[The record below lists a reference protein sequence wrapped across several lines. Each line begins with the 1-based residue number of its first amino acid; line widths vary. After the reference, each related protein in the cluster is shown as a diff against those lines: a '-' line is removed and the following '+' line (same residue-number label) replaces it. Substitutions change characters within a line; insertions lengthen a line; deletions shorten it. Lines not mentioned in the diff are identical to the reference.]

1 MLISAVMPIMSV
13 YRLPQGQYGYSGHVI
28 NLPQDVAAFAQS
40 LPRLPSQL
48 DVIVV
53 RKEGT
58 SQTHRDFRVRRVVV
72 LRALQWLVTNNQYY
86 RALGVTIDTNALEP
100 LPQDE
105 NVANLTY
112 VTETNKTAVRALRFL
127 LPGAHKRREDFGVAK
142 PALLL
147 TLLLAET
154 VGS

>member
-1 MLISAVMPIMSV
+1 M

-28 NLPQDVAAFAQS
+28 NPPQDVAGFAQT
-40 LPRLPSQL
+40 LPQLPSQL

-86 RALGVTIDTNALEP
+86 RALGVTIDTNALEQ

-112 VTETNKTAVRALRFL
+112 VTETNKTPCKLQ
-127 LPGAHKRREDFGVAK
+127 
-142 PALLL
+142 
-147 TLLLAET
+147 
-154 VGS
+154 SI